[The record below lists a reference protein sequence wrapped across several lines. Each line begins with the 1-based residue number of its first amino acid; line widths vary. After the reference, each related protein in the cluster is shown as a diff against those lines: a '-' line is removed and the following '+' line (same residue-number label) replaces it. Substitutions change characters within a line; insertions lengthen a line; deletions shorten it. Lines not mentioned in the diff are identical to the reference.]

1 MPNEASLGQDRK
13 TLEETGYRFVGTHSA
28 LRLCHWNKLSLQGK
42 GCCFKDRWYG
52 NIESHRCLQMTPS
65 VQYCTQQCRF
75 CWCLQP
81 WHASATERTYPFA
94 GADDPAAIL
103 EGCLEHRRQLL
114 HTARNEIQASPR
126 RFQEALNPTHVG
138 ICLSGEPCLYPEIS
152 ELIEEI
158 HHSNMTT
165 HLVTNGTLPER
176 LEAMNTLPTHLFV
189 SLYAPDERTY
199 LKTCRPL
206 ISDGWAKVNSTLRL
220 LPTLRCP
227 STVELTLVKGL
238 NMIKAREYAKLIEVA
253 DPVTVH
259 LKAVQRTG
267 DAVKRI
273 PEEAVPDWE
282 EVEKFAE
289 QISSETGY
297 ASKDRAFPYAIL
309 LAR

>member
-1 MPNEASLGQDRK
+1 MRSTPATSDEASLGQARK
-13 TLEETGYRFVGTHSA
+13 MLEETGYRFVGTHSA
-28 LRLCHWNKLSLQGK
+28 LRLCHWNKLSLQEK
-42 GCCFKDRWYG
+42 GCCFKDKWYG
-52 NIESHRCLQMTPS
+52 NIESNRCLQMTPS

-75 CWCLQP
+75 CWCVQP
-81 WHASATERTYPFA
+81 WGTAPFA
-94 GADDPAAIL
+94 GADDPADIL

-114 HTARNEIQASPR
+114 HTARSEMWASPR

-176 LEAMNTLPTHLFV
+176 LEAMDTLPTHLFV
-189 SLYAPDERTY
+189 SLYAPDEMTY
-199 LKTCRPL
+199 FKTCRPL
-206 ISDGWAKVNSTLRL
+206 VSDAWAKVNSTLRL

-238 NMIKAREYAKLIEVA
+238 NMIEAREYAKLIEVA

-259 LKAVQRTG
+259 LKVVQRTG

-273 PEEAVPDWE
+273 PEEAVPEWE

-289 QISSETGY
+289 QISNETGY
-297 ASKDRAFPYAIL
+297 VLKDQVFPYAIL

>member
-1 MPNEASLGQDRK
+1 MSDEVSPDQAK
-13 TLEETGYRFVGTHSA
+13 KMLEETGYRFVGAHSA

-42 GCCFKDRWYG
+42 GCCFKDKWYG

-75 CWCLQP
+75 CWCLQS
-81 WHASATERTYPFA
+81 WHGSRAEETFSFP
-94 GADDPAAIL
+94 GADDPDDIL

-114 HTARNEIQASPR
+114 HTARNEIQASPS

-199 LKTCRPL
+199 FKTCRPL
-206 ISDGWAKVNSTLRL
+206 VSDGWAKVNSTLRL

-238 NMIKAREYAKLIEVA
+238 NMIKAKEYAKLIEVA

-259 LKAVQRTG
+259 LKVVQRIG
-267 DAVKRI
+267 DAVKRLA
-273 PEEAVPDWE
+273 EEAVPEWE

-289 QISSETGY
+289 QISNETGY
-297 ASKDRAFPYAIL
+297 VLKDQVFPYAIL